1 MLLSVDFSF
10 KIFSKLN
17 FFFGL
22 LLWLSSCTIIKN
34 APRDKPYLIKNNIKI
49 EGGQFSKIDK
59 EAVVERMRTQFDD
72 SAVVLTKSPLF
83 FLDIIK
89 RPPAFDTS
97 AVNRSLN
104 NMRAS
109 LFHLGFYH
117 PQTSFDADTTVVSRD
132 NKKVKVDYLINVGK
146 RTLIDTVTYRLQR
159 EDLQELILNSRSK
172 SVLKKGDP
180 ITKAAVLGEMARIV
194 DTLRNNGYY
203 KFSSAELRVQGDTS
217 IAALTTISDDPFE
230 QLQLLAE
237 AQAQKDSP
245 SIKLAVVLV
254 NPEDSSKLLP
264 YHINNIYLLPDY
276 RPGDKLEDTINI
288 IQRKTASGN
297 FILRYHQPLYRAG
310 VLIRQIS
317 FRKGDI
323 FRQNE
328 YYKTLNNISKTGLWQ
343 NTNIQV
349 IELPDSN
356 AVDLVVELIPVSKFG
371 FEAALEASYSSGN
384 NSANAIAGSLFG
396 LSGNLSLTN
405 RNIAREGIRM
415 MHSLRAGVEF
425 NNKSGSYSSG
435 LINSTEFSYTN
446 SISIPRVL
454 NPFKKDKRR
463 ILAGETFVNT
473 TFSYATRF
481 NLFSLQSVNMNTG
494 FTYPLKNGAK
504 FTFRPFYAEFNYL
517 FNQSDSF
524 IRIKDANP
532 FLRYSYN
539 TAFVS
544 GMGASYSRIFNNP
557 VHLKSILK
565 ERSIKLNIE
574 ESGLTWGALPIL
586 KKYKK
591 RYIKTDA
598 EYKYTVNYNKTSWAF
613 RLFAGVGIPL
623 ARDSTLPFFK
633 QYFGGGSSSMR
644 GWPVRGIGLG
654 GRPLKPFAQNLFN
667 EQTGDVQ
674 LEGNAEYRYYIT
686 RLIPNLLTLR
696 GALFV
701 DVGNV
706 WNFNKTILPNGVVS
720 DTAQFKF
727 QNLYQ
732 QIGLSA
738 GTGLH
743 FDFNYVILRFDFGF
757 RFKRPEMSYIH
768 NGWKAPDIGFNDFLQ
783 KLFNRKYKE
792 WRYENFNFTIGI
804 NYAF

>member
-1 MLLSVDFSF
+1 VDPTF

-17 FFFGL
+17 YFFLVL
-22 LLWLSSCTIIKN
+22 LLLSSCTIIKN
-34 APRDKPYLIKNNIKI
+34 APKDKPYLIKNNIKI

-59 EAVVERMRTQFDD
+59 EAVEERMRTQFDD
-72 SAVVLTKSPLF
+72 SAIVLTKSPLF
-83 FLDIIK
+83 FLEIIK

-117 PQTSFDADTTVVSRD
+117 PQTTYDADTTVVSRD

-159 EDLQELILNSRSK
+159 EDLQALILKSRGK
-172 SVLKKGDP
+172 SILKKGDP
-180 ITKAAVLGEMARIV
+180 ITKVAVLGEMARIV

-237 AQAQKDSP
+237 AQALKDSP

-254 NPEDSSKLLP
+254 NPEDSSKLVQ

-276 RPGDKLEDTINI
+276 KPGDKLEDTINI
-288 IQRKTASGN
+288 IQRKTPTGN
-297 FILRYHQPLYRAG
+297 FILRYHQSLYRAG
-310 VLIRQIS
+310 VIIRQIS

-328 YYKTLNNISKTGLWQ
+328 YYKTLNNISKTGLWA
-343 NTNIQV
+343 NTNIQI
-349 IELPDSN
+349 IELP
-356 AVDLVVELIPVSKFG
+356 

-425 NNKSGSYSSG
+425 NNKSGSNTSG

-446 SISIPRVL
+446 SISIPRII
-454 NPFKKDKRR
+454 NPFKKNKRR
-463 ILAGETFVNT
+463 ILPGETFVNT

-481 NLFSLQSVNMNTG
+481 NLFSLQSVNLNTG
-494 FTYPLKNGAK
+494 FTHPLKNGAN

-517 FNQSDSF
+517 FNQTDSF
-524 IRIKDANP
+524 IQIKEANP

-539 TAFVS
+539 TAFVT
-544 GMGASYSRIFNNP
+544 GMGASYSHIFNNP

-565 ERSIKLNIE
+565 ERSIKLNVE

-591 RYIKTDA
+591 KYIKTDA
-598 EYKYTVNYNKTSWAF
+598 EYKYTINYNKTALAF

-706 WNFNKTILPNGVVS
+706 WNFNKTILANGVVS
-720 DTAQFKF
+720 DTAQFKL

-757 RFKRPEMSYIH
+757 RFKRPEMSYIN
-768 NGWKAPDIGFNDFLQ
+768 NGWKAPDIGIDDFIQ